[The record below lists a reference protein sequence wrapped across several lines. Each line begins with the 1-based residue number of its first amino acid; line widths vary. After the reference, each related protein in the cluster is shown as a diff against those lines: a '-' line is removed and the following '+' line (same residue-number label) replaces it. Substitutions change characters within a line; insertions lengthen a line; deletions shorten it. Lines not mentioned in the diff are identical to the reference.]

1 MPPMTRMAPMFTSD
15 GSMLTAAGP
24 GPAIGMMD
32 VDPNSGGVAAGMAAG
47 DDKTVMTRR
56 GPDGS
61 MSSMSSSVSRNGGP
75 AIASSVVSG
84 KHASI
89 DLC

>member
-1 MPPMTRMAPMFTSD
+1 MFTPD

-32 VDPNSGGVAAGMAAG
+32 VDPNGGGMAAGMAAG

-61 MSSMSSSVSRNGGP
+61 MSSMSTSVSNNGGP
-75 AIASSVVSG
+75 AVASSVVSG
-84 KHASI
+84 NAAGKE
-89 DLC
+89 